1 MTDPVEA
8 AAAEAIIDL
17 YSRHA
22 DDWARMRDGPLN
34 ADERPHLERF
44 AAALP
49 EGAEVLDLGCGSGRP
64 IADWLIGRGF
74 RLTGVDASPGL
85 IARCRIAFPEH
96 EWRVA
101 DMRGLDLDRRFD
113 GVLAWFS
120 SFHLTAEAQGAMA
133 VVYARHLRPG
143 GVLMFIGGPKRGVAM
158 GTWMDQPLYHASQE
172 PLEYRAGLEQ
182 AGLVD
187 IEETPLKSGTDD
199 PARVWTARRGVAD

>member
-8 AAAEAIIDL
+8 AAEAIIGL

-49 EGAEVLDLGCGSGRP
+49 EGAGVLDLGCGSGRP
-64 IADWLIGRGF
+64 IAEWLIGQGF

-85 IARCRIAFPEH
+85 IARCRAAFPEH

-120 SFHLTAEAQGAMA
+120 SFHLTAEAQAGMA
-133 VVYARHLRPG
+133 AVYARHLRPG
-143 GVLMFIGGPKRGVAM
+143 GVLMFIGGPRRGVAM
-158 GTWMDQPLYHASQE
+158 GSWMGEPLHHASLN
-172 PLEYRAGLEQ
+172 PSEYRAGLEA
-182 AGLVD
+182 AGLVE
-187 IEETPLKSGTDD
+187 IEEAPLKPDSDD
-199 PARVWTARRGVAD
+199 PARVWTARRGVSD

>member
-8 AAAEAIIDL
+8 AAEAIIGL

-22 DDWARMRDGPLN
+22 DAWASLRDGEPTL
-34 ADERPHLERF
+34 DERPHLERY

-49 EGAEVLDLGCGSGRP
+49 RGAEVLDLGCGSGRP
-64 IADWLIGRGF
+64 IADWLIRQGF

-85 IARCRIAFPEH
+85 IARCRAAFPEH
-96 EWRVA
+96 EWRLD
-101 DMRGLDLDRRFD
+101 DMRGLDLGRRFD

-133 VVYARHLRPG
+133 AVYARHLRPG
-143 GVLMFIGGPKRGVAM
+143 GLLMFIGGPRRGVAM
-158 GTWMDQPLYHASQE
+158 GTWMDQPLHHASLD
-172 PLEYRAGLEQ
+172 PSEYRAGLEA

-187 IEETPLKSGTDD
+187 IEQACLQAGADD
-199 PARVWTARRGVAD
+199 PARVWTARRGVSD

>member
-1 MTDPVEA
+1 MPDPVEA
-8 AAAEAIIDL
+8 AAEAIIGL

-49 EGAEVLDLGCGSGRP
+49 KGGQVLDLGCGSGRP
-64 IADWLIGRGF
+64 VADWLIGQGF

-85 IARCRIAFPEH
+85 IARCRAAFPEH

-101 DMRGLDLDRRFD
+101 DMRGLDLGRRFD
-113 GVLAWFS
+113 GVLAWYS
-120 SFHLTAEAQGAMA
+120 SFHLTAEAQTAMA
-133 VVYARHLRPG
+133 AVYARHLRPG
-143 GVLMFIGGPKRGVAM
+143 GVLMFIGGPERGVAM
-158 GTWMDQPLYHASQE
+158 GTWMGQPLHHASLD
-172 PLEYRAGLEQ
+172 PAEYRAGLEQ

-187 IEETPLKSGTDD
+187 IEEAALKPGTDD
-199 PARVWTARRGVAD
+199 PARVWTARRGVSD

>member
-34 ADERPHLERF
+34 TDESPHLERF

-49 EGAEVLDLGCGSGRP
+49 EGAEILDLGCGSGRP
-64 IADWLIGRGF
+64 IAEWLIARGF

-85 IARCRIAFPEH
+85 LARCRVAFPDH
-96 EWRVA
+96 EWRLA

-120 SFHLTAEAQGAMA
+120 AFHLTAEDQAGMA
-133 VVYARHLRPG
+133 AVYARHLRPG
-143 GVLMFIGGPKRGVAM
+143 GVLMFIGGPERRVAM
-158 GTWMDQPLYHASQE
+158 GTWMGEPLYHDSLDPAD
-172 PLEYRAGLEQ
+172 YRAGLER

-187 IEETPLKSGTDD
+187 IQEVALKPVADEG
-199 PARVWTARRGVAD
+199 ARVWTARRGVSD

>member
-1 MTDPVEA
+1 MTLPVE
-8 AAAEAIIDL
+8 AAAEAIIGL

-49 EGAEVLDLGCGSGRP
+49 GKAEVLDLGCGSGRP

-85 IARCRIAFPEH
+85 IARCRAAFPDH
-96 EWRVA
+96 EWRVD

-120 SFHLTAEAQGAMA
+120 SFHLTTEAQAAMA
-133 VVYARHLRPG
+133 AVYARHLRPG
-143 GVLMFIGGPKRGVAM
+143 GVLMFIGGPRRGVAM
-158 GTWMDQPLYHASQE
+158 GTWMDQPLYHASLE
-172 PLEYRAGLEQ
+172 PPEYRAGLER

-187 IEETPLKSGTDD
+187 IEEAALTVRDEDS
-199 PARVWTARRGVAD
+199 ARVWTARRGVSD

>member
-8 AAAEAIIDL
+8 AAGTIIDL

-44 AAALP
+44 AGTLP
-49 EGAEVLDLGCGSGRP
+49 GGAEVLDLGCGSGRP
-64 IADWLIGRGF
+64 IAEWLIGQGF

-85 IARCRIAFPEH
+85 IARCRAAFPGH
-96 EWRVA
+96 EWRVE

-120 SFHLTAEAQGAMA
+120 SFHLTAEAQAGMA
-133 VVYARHLRPG
+133 AVYARHLRPG
-143 GVLMFIGGPKRGVAM
+143 GLLMFIGGPRRGVAM
-158 GTWMDQPLYHASQE
+158 ATWMGQPLYHASLD
-172 PLEYRAGLEQ
+172 PPEYRAGLER
-182 AGLVD
+182 AGMVD
-187 IEETPLKSGTDD
+187 IDEAELKSGCDD
-199 PARVWTARRGVAD
+199 PARVWTARRGVSD